1 MKRSAHQVLDVT
13 KANFRYENDVLLSWT
28 VVLCSSVLCCR
39 LCFHFSTLSVSPIVC
54 VFVYIFWTSLFSVC
68 VLPLQS
74 TLQGFTPFSVSD
86 LSLSNRMH
94 AARTE
99 YLQGEN
105 MNLFSSFTFA
115 PFCIPTSLCKCM
127 HTISLLHRSDSSFT
141 IQSDHHF
148 QFICTCLQLYIRCIF
163 RPFDAINC
171 RPLHNKLMKF

>member
-39 LCFHFSTLSVSPIVC
+39 LYFHFSSLSVSSIVC

-127 HTISLLHRSDSSFT
+127 HAGSLWFFLHNSVRSSFPIHLYMFT
-141 IQSDHHF
+141 TVHSMHF
-148 QFICTCLQLYIRCIF
+148 SAFWCDQLSAA
-163 RPFDAINC
+163 P
-171 RPLHNKLMKF
+171 

>member
-39 LCFHFSTLSVSPIVC
+39 LCFHFSSLSVSSIVC

-127 HTISLLHRSDSSFT
+127 HAGSLWF
-141 IQSDHHF
+141 F
-148 QFICTCLQLYIRCIF
+148 
-163 RPFDAINC
+163 
-171 RPLHNKLMKF
+171 LHNSVRTSFPIHLYMFTTVHSMHFSAFWCDQLSAAP

>member
-39 LCFHFSTLSVSPIVC
+39 LCFHFSSLSVSPIVC

-127 HTISLLHRSDSSFT
+127 HAASLWFFLHNSVRSSFPIHLYMFT
-141 IQSDHHF
+141 TVHSMHF
-148 QFICTCLQLYIRCIF
+148 SAFWCDQLSAA
-163 RPFDAINC
+163 P
-171 RPLHNKLMKF
+171 

>member
-39 LCFHFSTLSVSPIVC
+39 LCFHFSSLSLSLRLFVC
-54 VFVYIFWTSLFSVC
+54 LCIFSEHHYFPC

-127 HTISLLHRSDSSFT
+127 HAGSLWFFLHNSVRSSFPIHLYMFT
-141 IQSDHHF
+141 TVHSMHF
-148 QFICTCLQLYIRCIF
+148 SAFWCDQLSAA
-163 RPFDAINC
+163 P
-171 RPLHNKLMKF
+171 

>member
-39 LCFHFSTLSVSPIVC
+39 LCFHFSSLSVSPIVC

-127 HTISLLHRSDSSFT
+127 HAGSLWFFLHNSVRSSFPIHLYMFT
-141 IQSDHHF
+141 TVHSMHF
-148 QFICTCLQLYIRCIF
+148 SAFWCDQLSAA
-163 RPFDAINC
+163 P
-171 RPLHNKLMKF
+171 